1 MNKIVNLDIQ
11 PEIVSFI
18 IVRDTNALVSE
29 AIFMN
34 QVKTFLLMTLLTALF
49 VWLGNLL
56 GGHAGAMIAL
66 IIAAGMNFF
75 SYWYSDKL
83 VLSMYKARPV
93 TEAEAPDL
101 YNLVRELA
109 QRAGLPMPKIY
120 IIQNDSPNAFATG
133 RNPSHAAVAVTTGA
147 LTLLSFE
154 ELAGVLG
161 HELTHVKHR
170 DILIGTIAAT
180 FAGAISF
187 LATMA
192 RFGAIFGGYGD
203 DDNGGGN
210 IFVVLL
216 VSIFASIAA
225 LLIQMA
231 ISRSREYL
239 ADEGGARISG
249 NPKYLANALRKLDAY
264 AKRIPFQSVNP
275 STSHMFIVNPLRGG
289 GIAGLFQTHPPIEE
303 RIARLERMT
312 V

>member
-1 MNKIVNLDIQ
+1 
-11 PEIVSFI
+11 
-18 IVRDTNALVSE
+18 
-29 AIFMN
+29 MN
-34 QVKTFLLMTLLTALF
+34 QAKTFFFMTVLTILF
-49 VWLGNLL
+49 VWLGNLI
-56 GGHAGAMIAL
+56 GGRQGAVIAL

-83 VLSMYKARPV
+83 VLSMYKAKPV

-101 YNLVRELA
+101 YRLVKELS
-109 QRAGLPMPKIY
+109 QRAGLPMPKVY
-120 IIQNDSPNAFATG
+120 IIPNDSPNAFATG

-147 LTLLSFE
+147 MNLLSFE

-161 HELTHVKHR
+161 HELTHVKNR

-192 RFGAIFGGYGD
+192 RFGAIFGGYD
-203 DDNGGGN
+203 DDEGGGN
-210 IFVVLL
+210 ILVVLL

-249 NPKYLANALRKLDAY
+249 NPRYLANALRKLDAY

-275 STSHMFIVNPLRGG
+275 STSHMFIVNPLKGG
-289 GIAGLFQTHPPIEE
+289 GLANLFQTHPPIEE
-303 RIARLERMT
+303 RIARLERMA

>member
-1 MNKIVNLDIQ
+1 
-11 PEIVSFI
+11 
-18 IVRDTNALVSE
+18 
-29 AIFMN
+29 MN
-34 QVKTFLLMTLLTALF
+34 QAKTFFFMTVLTILF
-49 VWLGNLL
+49 VWLGNLI
-56 GGHAGAMIAL
+56 GGRQGAVIAL

-83 VLSMYKARPV
+83 VLSMYKAKPV

-101 YNLVRELA
+101 YRLVKELS
-109 QRAGLPMPKIY
+109 QRAGLPMPKVY
-120 IIQNDSPNAFATG
+120 IIPNDSPNAFATG

-147 LTLLSFE
+147 LNLLSFE

-161 HELTHVKHR
+161 HELTHVKNR

-192 RFGAIFGGYGD
+192 RFGAIFGGYD
-203 DDNGGGN
+203 DDEGGGN
-210 IFVVLL
+210 ILVVLL

-249 NPKYLANALRKLDAY
+249 NPRYLANALRKLDAY

-275 STSHMFIVNPLRGG
+275 STSHMFIVNPLKGG
-289 GIAGLFQTHPPIEE
+289 GLANLFQTHPPIEE
-303 RIARLERMT
+303 RIARLERMA

>member
-1 MNKIVNLDIQ
+1 
-11 PEIVSFI
+11 
-18 IVRDTNALVSE
+18 
-29 AIFMN
+29 MN
-34 QVKTFLLMTLLTALF
+34 QAKTFFFMAVLTILF
-49 VWLGNLL
+49 VWLGSLF
-56 GGHAGAMIAL
+56 GGRQGALIAF

-83 VLSMYKARPV
+83 VLSMYKAKPV

-101 YNLVRELA
+101 YRLVKELS
-109 QRAGLPMPKIY
+109 QRAGLPMPKVY
-120 IIQNDSPNAFATG
+120 IIPNDSPNAFATG
-133 RNPSHAAVAVTTGA
+133 RSPSHAAVAVTTGA
-147 LTLLSFE
+147 LNLLSFE

-161 HELTHVKHR
+161 HELTHVKNR

-192 RFGAIFGGYGD
+192 RFGAIFGGYD
-203 DDNGGGN
+203 DDDGGGN
-210 IFVVLL
+210 IFVVLI

-249 NPKYLANALRKLDAY
+249 NPRYLANALRKLDAY

-275 STSHMFIVNPLRGG
+275 STSHMFIVNPLKGG
-289 GIAGLFQTHPPIEE
+289 GLANLFQTHPPIEE
-303 RIARLERMT
+303 RIERLERMA

>member
-1 MNKIVNLDIQ
+1 
-11 PEIVSFI
+11 
-18 IVRDTNALVSE
+18 
-29 AIFMN
+29 MN
-34 QVKTFLLMTLLTALF
+34 QAKTFFFMTVLTILF
-49 VWLGNLL
+49 VWLGSLF
-56 GGHAGAMIAL
+56 GGRQGALIAF
-66 IIAAGMNFF
+66 IIAAAMNFF

-83 VLSMYKARPV
+83 VLSTYKAKPV

-101 YNLVRELA
+101 YRLVKELS
-109 QRAGLPMPKIY
+109 QRAGLPMPKVY
-120 IIQNDSPNAFATG
+120 IIPNDSPNAFATG

-147 LTLLSFE
+147 LDLLSFE
-154 ELAGVLG
+154 ELSGVLG

-192 RFGAIFGGYGD
+192 RFGAIFGGY
-203 DDNGGGN
+203 DNDEGGGGN

-249 NPKYLANALRKLDAY
+249 NPRYLANALRKLDAY
-264 AKRIPFQSVNP
+264 SKRIPFRSVNL
-275 STSHMFIVNPLRGG
+275 STSHMFIVNPLKGG
-289 GIAGLFQTHPPIEE
+289 GLASLFQTHPPIEE
-303 RIARLERMT
+303 RIERLERMA

>member
-1 MNKIVNLDIQ
+1 MA
-11 PEIVSFI
+11 
-18 IVRDTNALVSE
+18 ALT
-29 AIFMN
+29 I
-34 QVKTFLLMTLLTALF
+34 LF
-49 VWLGNLL
+49 VWLGSFF
-56 GGHAGAMIAL
+56 GGRQGALIAF
-66 IIAAGMNFF
+66 IIAAAMNFF

-83 VLSMYKARPV
+83 VLSMYKAKPV
-93 TEAEAPDL
+93 TEADAPDL
-101 YNLVRELA
+101 YHLVKELS
-109 QRAGLPMPKIY
+109 QRAGLPMPKVY
-120 IIQNDSPNAFATG
+120 IIPNDSPNAFATG

-147 LTLLSFE
+147 LNLLSFE
-154 ELAGVLG
+154 ELSGVLG

-192 RFGAIFGGYGD
+192 RFGAIFGGYD
-203 DDNGGGN
+203 DDEGGGN

-249 NPKYLANALRKLDAY
+249 NPRYLANALSKLDAY
-264 AKRIPFQSVNP
+264 AKRIPFKSVNP
-275 STSHMFIVNPLRGG
+275 STSHMFIVNPLKSGG
-289 GIAGLFQTHPPIEE
+289 LAGLFQTHPPIEE
-303 RIARLERMT
+303 RIRRLEGMT
-312 V
+312 A

>member
-1 MNKIVNLDIQ
+1 
-11 PEIVSFI
+11 
-18 IVRDTNALVSE
+18 
-29 AIFMN
+29 MN
-34 QVKTFLLMTLLTALF
+34 QAKTFFFMTVLTILF
-49 VWLGNLL
+49 VWLGNLI
-56 GGHAGAMIAL
+56 GGRQGAVIAL

-83 VLSMYKARPV
+83 VLSMYKAKPV

-101 YNLVRELA
+101 YRLVKELS
-109 QRAGLPMPKIY
+109 QRAGLPMPKVY
-120 IIQNDSPNAFATG
+120 IIPNDSPNAFATG

-147 LTLLSFE
+147 LNLLSFE

-161 HELTHVKHR
+161 HELTHVKNR

-192 RFGAIFGGYGD
+192 RFGAIFGGYD
-203 DDNGGGN
+203 DDEGGGN
-210 IFVVLL
+210 ILVVLL

-249 NPKYLANALRKLDAY
+249 NPRYLANALRKLDAY

-275 STSHMFIVNPLRGG
+275 STSHMFIVNPLKGG
-289 GIAGLFQTHPPIEE
+289 GLANLFQTHPPIEE